1 MEGGRVVAVPVER
14 NCDRR
19 RPGREW
25 QMSIEGSEK
34 KEESAPVNQAPSCNP
49 AKEEPN
55 HKSHLEKRLS
65 RERLVQERSG
75 GQIPLAEN

>member
-1 MEGGRVVAVPVER
+1 
-14 NCDRR
+14 
-19 RPGREW
+19 
-25 QMSIEGSEK
+25 MSIEGSEK

-49 AKEEPN
+49 KEEPN